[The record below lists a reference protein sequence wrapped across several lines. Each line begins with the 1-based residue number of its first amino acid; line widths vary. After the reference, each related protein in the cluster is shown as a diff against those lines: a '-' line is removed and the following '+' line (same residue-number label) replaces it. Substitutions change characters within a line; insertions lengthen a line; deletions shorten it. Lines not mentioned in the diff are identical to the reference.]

1 MHIYISYI
9 NQSISAFSWLHNRTH
24 AHILQLFVS
33 FLSTGLHSFGE
44 KHDIF
49 LTKSSAFAGLEMGTV
64 GDWLQSYP
72 LGQYYVF
79 HSYIINSFFPYMCN
93 SATYSILPSWCLIW
107 TCCLH
112 HYCIDQCEVTKK
124 KRPCFIIWTMCDWPY
139 KISFSNV
146 FCLLPHFQIH
156 LFLNKLL
163 N

>member
-64 GDWLQSYP
+64 GD
-72 LGQYYVF
+72 
-79 HSYIINSFFPYMCN
+79 
-93 SATYSILPSWCLIW
+93 TSILSSRSVLCFSFLYYQLIFPIHVQLSNLFYLAILVPNMNLLPPSL
-107 TCCLH
+107 LH
-112 HYCIDQCEVTKK
+112 RSMWSNKK